1 MSRIHTDAERVIDA
15 PPEEVY
21 KFLANY
27 RESRPQILPA
37 NFQYYTVE
45 QGGRG
50 AGTIISYRLQAGNRE
65 RAYRMQVEEPTAGRV
80 LIERDLDSSLVNT
93 WTISPIAGGQTLVTI
108 STQWESHASGVGS
121 FFERTFAPMGL
132 RRIYADMLN
141 KLADALGASAAAS
154 R

>member
-1 MSRIHTDAERVIDA
+1 MSRIHAEAERVIDA

-27 RESRPQILPA
+27 RESRPRILPP
-37 NFQYYTVE
+37 NFQDYTVE

-50 AGTIISYRLQAGNRE
+50 AGTIVNYRLQAGNRE

-80 LIERDLDSSLVNT
+80 LIERDLGSTLVNT
-93 WTISPIAGGQTLVTI
+93 WTVSPIAGGQTLVAIT
-108 STQWESHASGVGS
+108 TQWESHASGVGS

-132 RRIYADMLN
+132 RRIYVDMLN
-141 KLADALGASAAAS
+141 KLAEALGASAAAS